1 MPLDDALA
9 LVARSFDKYLQAE
22 KEKAVALS
30 SSAKLPSV
38 PFLPPAKEIAY
49 LLNLLADNR
58 QLTVDE
64 LNKVIVY
71 LKERRDKLME
81 AEGIPPQN
89 GEVFWVLLFLFSS
102 CFSCFFFFFLEL
114 EYMSVYRAVET
125 LLCQFL

>member
-22 KEKAVALS
+22 KEKAAALS

-89 GEVFWVLLFLFSS
+89 GEVFRVLLFLFSS
-102 CFSCFFFFFLEL
+102 CFSCSFFFFLRVG
-114 EYMSVYRAVET
+114 VYV
-125 LLCQFL
+125 CI

>member
-22 KEKAVALS
+22 KEKAAALS

-102 CFSCFFFFFLEL
+102 CFSCSFFFFLRVG
-114 EYMSVYRAVET
+114 VYV
-125 LLCQFL
+125 CI